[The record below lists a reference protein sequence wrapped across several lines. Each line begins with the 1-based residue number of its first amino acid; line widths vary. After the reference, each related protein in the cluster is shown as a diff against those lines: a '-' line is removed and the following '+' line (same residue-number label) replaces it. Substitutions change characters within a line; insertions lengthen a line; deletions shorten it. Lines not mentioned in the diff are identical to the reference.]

1 MDDTRHYAV
10 VIESDEDGVLIA
22 TVPALPKVVERGDTE
37 EEVVARVATA
47 LEQRTISDMVES
59 GEEVPPGDAPEPWG
73 RVVLRDVEVHR
84 LGGGGPSFR
93 PAPVLRQR
101 GRSKVSDT
109 EKTRSAT
116 STSERTSSS
125 G

>member
-22 TVPALPKVVERGDTE
+22 TVPALPKVVEQGDTE

-47 LEQRTISDMVES
+47 LERTISDMVES

-73 RVVLRDVEVHR
+73 RVVLRDVQVHR
-84 LGGGGPSFR
+84 LGGGWRSSL

-101 GRSKVSDT
+101 G
-109 EKTRSAT
+109 
-116 STSERTSSS
+116 SS
-125 G
+125 